1 RDAPRAPGTAPAT
14 NAPAAA
20 AAVLGLGAPA
30 QGDLPS
36 KKGGSSAPER
46 GQLPCLGLQ
55 AATCRPRRPE
65 ANGRTTA
72 RNPEKLPFPRVTL
85 SRRRFSDA
93 ARTCRQHTRPRRP
106 ARRGMRG
113 LPEEASTRRQ
123 RSSPIQAPPQARA
136 TARTALLSR
145 RSLGSRVAA
154 QDALPSRRRRAS
166 SVAAQEPRPS
176 RRSRDATLTLGPDPS
191 AAAGESHGDRHE
203 RDREQHGDGGRESE
217 QDDEDGHGEQRR
229 EGRLEHG

>member
-136 TARTALLSR
+136 TARNALLSR
-145 RSLGSRVAA
+145 RSLGSSVAA
-154 QDALPSRRRRAS
+154 QDALPSRRS
-166 SVAAQEPRPS
+166 LDS
-176 RRSRDATLTLGPDPS
+176 TLTLEPDPS

-229 EGRLEHG
+229 EGRLEHGERRARARDEVTGE